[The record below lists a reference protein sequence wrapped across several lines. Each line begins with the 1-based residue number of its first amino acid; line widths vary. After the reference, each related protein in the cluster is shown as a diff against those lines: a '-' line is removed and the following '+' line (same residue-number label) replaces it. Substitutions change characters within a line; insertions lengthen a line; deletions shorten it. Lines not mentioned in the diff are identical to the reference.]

1 MEKLLNSVIKESLSF
16 MYCKTFVFYI
26 LVCFTHEFVAVWAV
40 PEIIIIV
47 GVSDQSINHERLES

>member
-26 LVCFTHEFVAVWAV
+26 LVCFTHEFVAV
-40 PEIIIIV
+40 
-47 GVSDQSINHERLES
+47 